1 MKNQRTILLALAL
14 AWTAS
19 GVGAEVQ
26 TNDVHQQAVEVLR
39 KAMGELKTRP
49 KPEAAPRREETTFDQ
64 AERLYLEG
72 KIKARDFQKYLED
85 HKLDQSPSR
94 SADAQNRAI
103 EVLRNQLNKSEAPRG
118 QAAPPAS
125 GSSAIRISR

>member
-85 HKLDQSPSR
+85 HKLRSEEHTSELQSRPY
-94 SADAQNRAI
+94 I
-103 EVLRNQLNKSEAPRG
+103 VC
-118 QAAPPAS
+118 
-125 GSSAIRISR
+125 RILLGKK